1 MEITATE
8 INNDKQN
15 IDEIVKKSVI
25 AYNKKKIAKRKREIE
40 RAEDRKLSKEEIN
53 QLAIEIIK
61 SEDSKE
67 FEKNENT
74 LFIFENS
81 ASFFEIKREFLQ
93 N

>member
-40 RAEDRKLSKEEIN
+40 RA
-53 QLAIEIIK
+53 
-61 SEDSKE
+61 
-67 FEKNENT
+67 
-74 LFIFENS
+74 
-81 ASFFEIKREFLQ
+81 
-93 N
+93 